1 MVFCVIF
8 VFGTLLEFALLIC
21 LEKHVFDAQI
31 KKSLAGL
38 SAKRKRSRLER
49 ELKGNDSVS
58 NKHSV
63 SGTPN
68 IMKRATGS
76 VNSGVEKLV
85 SGSPQLQHPSKTNGI
100 NVRNGN
106 IYFSHHILSIEIRCQ
121 SKVFMKIKIK
131 YAIYIGSYRRVHG
144 KKRQLI
150 STMSFGHQIDQ
161 STLEP
166 LTMNE
171 IVSAARRQR
180 NIGIPDNCEIYFE
193 DLDLEY
199 EKILEQQERNKELL
213 FLIERYGIIMFA
225 LFFIFFNIIYW
236 LHILWIL

>member
-1 MVFCVIF
+1 
-8 VFGTLLEFALLIC
+8 
-21 LEKHVFDAQI
+21 
-31 KKSLAGL
+31 
-38 SAKRKRSRLER
+38 
-49 ELKGNDSVS
+49 
-58 NKHSV
+58 
-63 SGTPN
+63 
-68 IMKRATGS
+68 
-76 VNSGVEKLV
+76 
-85 SGSPQLQHPSKTNGI
+85 
-100 NVRNGN
+100 
-106 IYFSHHILSIEIRCQ
+106 
-121 SKVFMKIKIK
+121 
-131 YAIYIGSYRRVHG
+131 
-144 KKRQLI
+144 
-150 STMSFGHQIDQ
+150 MSFGHQIDQ

-180 NIGIPDNCEIYFE
+180 NIGIQDNCEIYFE

>member
-49 ELKGNDSVS
+49 ELKRNDSVS
-58 NKHSV
+58 KGHSV

-85 SGSPQLQHPSKTNGI
+85 SGSPQLQNPSKTNGI

-106 IYFSHHILSIEIRCQ
+106 IYFSHHILSTRHQ
-121 SKVFMKIKIK
+121 SNIFIKIKINHLL
-131 YAIYIGSYRRVHG
+131 YIGSYRRVHG

-180 NIGIPDNCEIYFE
+180 NIGIQDNCEIYFE